1 MDELDHLLQRING
14 RASFPGVVDDRL
26 GQHNT
31 VVKGV
36 LVNDEG
42 LVLQDLGEKA
52 ACVER
57 RKGGGSAAG
66 KRMAACVQLI
76 SWPDRRCNV
85 QQPVLVVLLQLAVLL
100 IMAVRRKEA
109 VFNVCIPS

>member
-57 RKGGGSAAG
+57 RKGGGECRREEDGSM
-66 KRMAACVQLI
+66 RSVDFMAR
-76 SWPDRRCNV
+76 P
-85 QQPVLVVLLQLAVLL
+85 
-100 IMAVRRKEA
+100 
-109 VFNVCIPS
+109 